1 MPTFVLVHSP
11 VVGPIT
17 WSIVANELR
26 RRHIDALTPSL
37 LIDGPSAPPYWQHY
51 ARAVA
56 RAVEAL
62 PADRSLVLVGHSWS
76 GLLLPAMR
84 QGADHPVAAYLFVD
98 AVVPERDGMSRFD
111 LFNTPEEAEAIRQA
125 ASGGFT
131 PNIWQNEAVLGAV
144 GIEDAALRQ
153 RFVAEVPSVPL
164 ALWEEPAPLFAG
176 WPDAP
181 CGYLAFSQSKPR
193 YQRAIGRARTEGW
206 AYAELEGA
214 HLHMLVDPPAVADAL
229 VDLAERMGIV
239 VREELR

>member
-17 WSIVANELR
+17 WSLVANELR

-37 LIDGPSAPPYWQHY
+37 LSDGPSAPPYWQHY

-62 PADRSLVLVGHSWS
+62 PADRSLVLVGHSWA

-84 QGADHPVAAYLFVD
+84 PGADHPVAAYLFVD
-98 AVVPERDGMSRFD
+98 AVVPERDGNSRLD

-131 PNIWQNEAVLGAV
+131 PNIWQNEAVLGTV

-181 CGYLAFSQSKPR
+181 CGYMAFSESKPR
-193 YQRAIGRARTEGW
+193 YQRSIGRARTEGW

-229 VDLAERMGIV
+229 VDLTERMGV
-239 VREELR
+239 VVQ